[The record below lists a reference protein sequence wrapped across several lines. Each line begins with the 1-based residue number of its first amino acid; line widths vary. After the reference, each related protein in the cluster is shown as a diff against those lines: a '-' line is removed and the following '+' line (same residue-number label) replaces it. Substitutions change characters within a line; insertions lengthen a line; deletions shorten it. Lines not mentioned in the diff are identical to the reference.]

1 MTDVIV
7 IGAGVCGT
15 AVAREL
21 SKYKLSVMVLEKEE
35 DVCVQTSKANSGI
48 VHAGYDARPGTLM
61 AELNLK
67 GNRMMEELAQKL
79 DIPFVRNGSLVISF
93 EETASELERLY
104 EQGIRN
110 GVEGMKILTGDEARA
125 KIGRAHV

>member
-1 MTDVIV
+1 MFWRSGMTDVIV

-67 GNRMMEELAQKL
+67 GNRMM
-79 DIPFVRNGSLVISF
+79 
-93 EETASELERLY
+93 
-104 EQGIRN
+104 
-110 GVEGMKILTGDEARA
+110 
-125 KIGRAHV
+125 